1 MAVNA
6 RQIGHNHPAALA
18 HRAFAGDA
26 DRVPFDGAV
35 DHVLQ
40 ERLDERRRI
49 AQIESGALS
58 RRCRASWFLMIRSP
72 TSRTFSAR

>member
-1 MAVNA
+1 MAINA
-6 RQIGHNHPAALA
+6 RQVSHDHPAALI

-26 DRVPFDGAV
+26 DGVPFDGAV

-40 ERLDERRRI
+40 ECLDEGRRI
-49 AQIESGALS
+49 AQIEVGRDLAPVPRQLV
-58 RRCRASWFLMIRSP
+58 LMIRSP